1 MMPSLLQCEYTIV
14 GICMKY
20 GQWMEDIKSI
30 VGVGSHIFHVDQEL
44 DIESPCVLRKRGK
57 LYHGHHCKYIHEANF
72 FLITP
77 SDE

>member
-30 VGVGSHIFHVDQEL
+30 VGVGSHRFHVVQDL
-44 DIESPCVLRKRGK
+44 DIEATWVFHEGGK
-57 LYHGHHCKYIHEANF
+57 LNLGHHCKEIHDSKHVFNYP
-72 FLITP
+72 IR
-77 SDE
+77 